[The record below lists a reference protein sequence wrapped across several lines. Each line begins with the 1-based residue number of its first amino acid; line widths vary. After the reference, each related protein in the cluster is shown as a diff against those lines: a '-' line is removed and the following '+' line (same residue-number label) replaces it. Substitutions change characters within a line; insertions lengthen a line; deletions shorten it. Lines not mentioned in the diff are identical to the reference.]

1 MFLGVFKDEF
11 SFFLGCVFKVFV
23 GFYGDVMGVLTLK
36 MGDGFC
42 VIFGWV
48 GDEIGL
54 HGFVVM
60 WIWGWG

>member
-1 MFLGVFKDEF
+1 M
-11 SFFLGCVFKVFV
+11 FKVFV

-48 GDEIGL
+48 GDENGL